1 MILKHLVLIAI
12 GIANVSAADDVHA
25 TVTTEDTQT
34 NLRAT
39 ATASDNERELVDT
52 IATADLD
59 VVSPADDMKLTDE
72 NKVRSTWSYDGIS
85 SYVCAYDMFVHMI
98 CLCIMYVHMIWFF
111 NLSTA

>member
-25 TVTTEDTQT
+25 AAVATEDTQT

-39 ATASDNERELVDT
+39 ASDNERKLVDT

-59 VVSPADDMKLTDE
+59 VVSPVDDMKLTDE
-72 NKVRSTWSYDGIS
+72 NKVRST
-85 SYVCAYDMFVHMI
+85 
-98 CLCIMYVHMIWFF
+98 
-111 NLSTA
+111 

>member
-25 TVTTEDTQT
+25 AVTTEDTQT

-39 ATASDNERELVDT
+39 ASERELVDT

-59 VVSPADDMKLTDE
+59 VSPADDTKLTDE
-72 NKVRSTWSYDGIS
+72 NEVRSIGSYDGIYYDQILCLCIW
-85 SYVCAYDMFVHMI
+85 YVCAYDMHI
-98 CLCIMYVHMIWFF
+98 LWFY
-111 NLSTA
+111 STYTAQL

>member
-25 TVTTEDTQT
+25 AAVTTEDTQT

-39 ATASDNERELVDT
+39 ANERELVDT

-59 VVSPADDMKLTDE
+59 VSPADDMKLTDE
-72 NKVRSTWSYDGIS
+72 NEVRSIGSYDGIS
-85 SYVCAYDMFVHMI
+85 
-98 CLCIMYVHMIWFF
+98 L
-111 NLSTA
+111 

>member
-25 TVTTEDTQT
+25 AVTTEDTQT

-39 ATASDNERELVDT
+39 ASERELVDT

-59 VVSPADDMKLTDE
+59 VSPADDMKLTDE
-72 NKVRSTWSYDGIS
+72 NKVRRTGRMMDIILIRSYD
-85 SYVCAYDMFVHMI
+85 
-98 CLCIMYVHMIWFF
+98 LCI
-111 NLSTA
+111 

>member
-25 TVTTEDTQT
+25 AAVTTEDTQT

-39 ATASDNERELVDT
+39 TASERELVDT

-59 VVSPADDMKLTDE
+59 VSPADDMKLTDE
-72 NKVRSTWSYDGIS
+72 NKVRRTGRMMDIILIRSYD
-85 SYVCAYDMFVHMI
+85 
-98 CLCIMYVHMIWFF
+98 LCI
-111 NLSTA
+111 

>member
-1 MILKHLVLIAI
+1 MLIAI
-12 GIANVSAADDVHA
+12 GIANVSAADDVHAA

-72 NKVRSTWSYDGIS
+72 NKVRSIGSYDGIS
-85 SYVCAYDMFVHMI
+85 
-98 CLCIMYVHMIWFF
+98 L
-111 NLSTA
+111 

>member
-12 GIANVSAADDVHA
+12 GIVNVSAADDIHA
-25 TVTTEDTQT
+25 TAVTTEVTQT

-39 ATASDNERELVDT
+39 TSDNERELVDT

-72 NKVRSTWSYDGIS
+72 NKVRSIGSYDGIS
-85 SYVCAYDMFVHMI
+85 
-98 CLCIMYVHMIWFF
+98 L
-111 NLSTA
+111 